1 MRFVLTSL
9 LLCLLIGATPA
20 AAQGSTRP
28 IIRTALE
35 KAEAIPG
42 QPIILRVTLLAPTWF
57 PKAPVFPSFEAPN
70 IMVRLPERASG
81 PVSERVG
88 SETWSGVTRA
98 YRLYPM
104 TVGRF
109 RLPPL
114 PFRVT
119 YADPESRAPITII
132 LRSDEIL
139 FNGVAPEGTDGLD
152 PFIAATELI
161 LDQTIDGETTDLE
174 PGDAVT
180 REVKVQIE
188 GMSPIFL
195 PELIPESAKE
205 GVAAYP
211 KEPVVTESKE
221 RGVLSGERAESVIYV
236 GQAGGRYVAP
246 SISLRWFNLDT
257 RQIETAEVPGF
268 DISVKG
274 DPPPPP
280 STHQWLAVALWVT
293 GVLLLALLTSI
304 TLKRFWPQVAAWRTR
319 RRENLSELGNMRIHP
334 KRAKHSKPIVS
345 ATPFKPWK
353 SGRHAYRP
361 RTVRKMR
368 RYPAPSSSSAKPF
381 METKAHPSH
390 NDIGPRPSTHLMP
403 PDMRAI
409 MRTRAPKRHFLPS
422 ILGQHNHDSS
432 S

>member
-1 MRFVLTSL
+1 MKYVLTSL
-9 LLCLLIGATPA
+9 LLCLLTGATPA
-20 AAQGSTRP
+20 AAQNSTRP

-35 KAEAIPG
+35 KTEAIPG
-42 QPIILRVTLLAPTWF
+42 QPIILRITLLAPTWF

-70 IMVRLPERASG
+70 IIVRLPERASG

-88 SETWSGVTRA
+88 DETWSGVTRA

-114 PFRVT
+114 PFHVT
-119 YADPESRAPITII
+119 YADPESRDPITIE
-132 LRSDEIL
+132 LRTDEIL
-139 FNGVAPEGTDGLD
+139 FDGVAPEGTDGLD
-152 PFIAATELI
+152 PFIAATELT
-161 LDQTIDGETTDLE
+161 LEQTIDGETTDLE

-180 REVKVQIE
+180 REIEVKIE

-195 PELIPESAKE
+195 PELIPESANE

-211 KEPVVTESKE
+211 KEPVVTESEE

-274 DPPPPP
+274 DPPPPR
-280 STHQWLAVALWVT
+280 STHQWLSVALWVT
-293 GVLLLALLTSI
+293 GVLLLALLASF
-304 TLKRFWPQVAAWRTR
+304 TLKRLWPQVAAWRTR
-319 RRENLSELGNMRIHP
+319 RREAYLNSEAFAFTEARKALEAHRFSDAVQALEIWSSRLPTTNSPEDAALSGTFIKLGKAFYGNQ
-334 KRAKHSKPIVS
+334 S
-345 ATPFKPWK
+345 APVAQRYW
-353 SGRHAYRP
+353 SEAVHALDAARHARNHADAHTKEALPPLNP
-361 RTVRKMR
+361 R
-368 RYPAPSSSSAKPF
+368 SA
-381 METKAHPSH
+381 
-390 NDIGPRPSTHLMP
+390 
-403 PDMRAI
+403 
-409 MRTRAPKRHFLPS
+409 
-422 ILGQHNHDSS
+422 
-432 S
+432 